1 MTLYKEDGTQA
12 SLDDIIDWFNCT
24 YPSSIFVTHPIAIV
38 RGLLNAI
45 QKKVLTTKS
54 LQKEKEQ

>member
-1 MTLYKEDGTQA
+1 MTLYREDGTKA
-12 SLDDIIDWFNCT
+12 SLDDVIEWFNWI
-24 YPSSIFVTHPIAIV
+24 YPSDVFVTHPIAIV

-45 QKKVLTTKS
+45 QKKVLTTNS